1 MFDCEVCFKSCK
13 VVHYTFL
20 WKGGIFFFVGRKAIH
35 YIFGRRQDWT
45 FLLRFPR
52 ACQAWTTTIA
62 IWQMLWNIWPS
73 TCKYHFKMM
82 NNEYVYQFKKMR
94 LVCSLEKLLQL
105 LWAKYFGVSWF
116 VAEDC
121 RWKKSVESEYLMV
134 RVDVKTMK
142 RWNPPTTQIYIDM
155 CINFI
160 DTLTIQRNLA
170 ITKLTFQ
177 GRLRKNIVQE
187 SCHSN
192 NPI

>member
-1 MFDCEVCFKSCK
+1 MCFHSLCSICHKKLCI
-13 VVHYTFL
+13 FL
-20 WKGGIFFFVGRKAIH
+20 PKRKKKK
-35 YIFGRRQDWT
+35 
-45 FLLRFPR
+45 
-52 ACQAWTTTIA
+52 
-62 IWQMLWNIWPS
+62 N
-73 TCKYHFKMM
+73 FKMM
-82 NNEYVYQFKKMR
+82 NNEYVYQFKEMR

-177 GRLRKNIVQE
+177 GRLRKNIVQK
-187 SCHSN
+187 SCHSD